1 MQQAIKLSDLAAEIQ
16 LTFEERFEGE
26 TFWIEAETSDV
37 KKYTTNRRCYLK
49 LVEKEGRNTVAEMRA
64 VFWANTYTQIEHF
77 EKHTRQVFKDG
88 ITITCLVRVRFH
100 PQYGLN
106 LDVLQIDVAYT
117 LGTIELK
124 RQKTLEQLVKENPH
138 SIRLED
144 GVYRTY
150 NNQLP
155 IPMVVQKIALITAPN
170 SDGQRDFL
178 QELETNQHG
187 FSFYITQFLTQIQG
201 DNAHEMILAQLE
213 LIEQQNESFDLIAIV
228 RGGGSQTDFKPFE
241 DYDLAK
247 MIAEFPIPIFTGI
260 GHDRNTS
267 IADLMAR
274 EHKTPT
280 KVAAV
285 IIENN
290 FQFENRIINI
300 KVWLEKKTSQLLDR
314 ANHRLDAMKRLVRA
328 SSPEAIL
335 RKGFAMV
342 TVNDTIAT
350 NAKSIAA
357 GTEIKTRFADGSI
370 YSKVTKKEIHDN

>member
-1 MQQAIKLSDLAAEIQ
+1 MPQAIKLSELAAEIQ
-16 LTFEERFEGE
+16 LTFEERFAGE
-26 TFWIEAETSDV
+26 TFWITAEASDV

-49 LVEKEGRNTVAEMRA
+49 LIEREGRNTVAEMRA
-64 VFWANTYTQIEHF
+64 VFWANSYVQIEHF
-77 EKHTRQVFKDG
+77 EKHTRQTFADG

-106 LDVLQIDVAYT
+106 LDVLQIDIAYT
-117 LGTIELK
+117 LGTIELQ
-124 RQKTLEQLVKENPH
+124 RQQTLERLLKENPA
-138 SIRLED
+138 SIQLID
-144 GVYRTY
+144 GEYHTY
-150 NNQLP
+150 NNHLP
-155 IPMVVQKIALITAPN
+155 IPLVVQKIALITAPN

-178 QELETNQHG
+178 QELENNKHG
-187 FSFYITQFLTQIQG
+187 FAFGITQFLTQIQG

-213 LIEQQNESFDLIAIV
+213 LIEQQNESFDVIAIV

-241 DYDLAK
+241 DYELAK
-247 MIAEFPIPIFTGI
+247 MVAEFHIPILTGI

-267 IADLMAR
+267 IADMMAR

-290 FQFENRIINI
+290 FQFENRIIEV
-300 KVWLEKKTSQLLDR
+300 KEWLQHKSSQLLER
-314 ANHRLDAMKRLVRA
+314 ATHRLHSIKRLVRA

-342 TVNDTIAT
+342 SIQDKIIT
-350 NAKSIAA
+350 NSKSIAE
-357 GTEIKTRFADGSI
+357 GDKIKTQFMDGII
-370 YSKVTKKEIHDN
+370 YSTVTQNVANDN

>member
-1 MQQAIKLSDLAAEIQ
+1 MQAIKLSELAAEIQ
-16 LTFEERFEGE
+16 LTFEERFAGE
-26 TFWIEAETSDV
+26 TFWIEAEASDV

-49 LVEKEGRNTVAEMRA
+49 LIEREGRNTLAEMRA
-64 VFWANTYTQIEHF
+64 VFWANSYVQIENF
-77 EKHTRQVFKDG
+77 EKHTRQTFADG

-117 LGTIELK
+117 LGTIELQ
-124 RQKTLEQLVKENPH
+124 RQQTLERLLNENPR
-138 SIRLED
+138 SIKLVD
-144 GVYRTY
+144 GIYHTY
-150 NNQLP
+150 NNHLP
-155 IPMVVQKIALITAPN
+155 IPMVVQKIALITATN

-178 QELETNQHG
+178 QELESNKHG
-187 FSFYITQFLTQIQG
+187 YSFYITQFLTQIQG
-201 DNAHEMILAQLE
+201 DNAHEMIMGQLE
-213 LIEQQNESFDLIAIV
+213 IIEQQNESFDLIAIV

-241 DYDLAK
+241 DYELAK
-247 MIAEFPIPIFTGI
+247 IIAEFPIPIFTGI

-274 EHKTPT
+274 EYKTPT

-290 FQFENRIINI
+290 FQFENRIVEV
-300 KVWLEKKTSQLLDR
+300 KEWLQNKSSQLLER
-314 ANHRLDAMKRLVRA
+314 AAHRLDAMKRLVRA

-342 TVNDTIAT
+342 SISGNIIT
-350 NAKSIAA
+350 NANSIAE
-357 GTEIKTRFADGSI
+357 GTEIKTQFKDGTIHST
-370 YSKVTKKEIHDN
+370 VTKKVANDN